1 MYGRTAAP
9 LDPEAQRR
17 HKLKNLIQSLLL
29 LGGMGGLFALCGWLL
44 LGFEG
49 LVWIVGGAA
58 LGLAFSPRL
67 SPRMILSLYRARELP
82 PALFPEGHE
91 VVRRLAARAG
101 LERPPR
107 LYYLP
112 SRMLNAFAV
121 GNRSDSA
128 IAVTDG
134 LMRALTL
141 RELAGVLAHEM
152 SHVRNNDLWI
162 MNLADAISRLTMV
175 MSYVGMILLLVSLP
189 LALIGLATVP
199 WLLVLLLAFSPTIA
213 ALLQLAL
220 SRAREF
226 DADLDAAGLTRDP
239 AGLASALRK
248 LELAQGGGLWER
260 ILLPGRR
267 VPDPSLLRSHPPTEE
282 RIRRLHAL
290 QAPGAP
296 PDYAERPPEIP
307 GELVRILQRPRYR
320 LPGIWY

>member
-67 SPRMILSLYRARELP
+67 SPRMILSLYRAREL
-82 PALFPEGHE
+82 
-91 VVRRLAARAG
+91 
-101 LERPPR
+101 
-107 LYYLP
+107 
-112 SRMLNAFAV
+112 
-121 GNRSDSA
+121 
-128 IAVTDG
+128 
-134 LMRALTL
+134 
-141 RELAGVLAHEM
+141 AGVLAHEL

-226 DADLDAAGLTRDP
+226 DADLDAAGLTRDL

-267 VPDPSLLRSHPPTEE
+267 VPDPSLLRSHPPIEE

-307 GELVRILQRPRYR
+307 GELVRILRRPRYR